1 MESKETKEPDRRH
14 TVENLEINTVYIL
27 SLAIERIMNDIERRL
42 LAQKC
47 AFRMEKK
54 MRINNILKAIKN
66 IKMQSDLIDQIDFG
80 EGLAGNYET
89 YQSYQE
95 DAYRLARIILLCAD
109 RDTDDPKNL
118 FDVQKLLRSQKGAGI
133 ITEDVLKRFYL
144 NK

>member
-1 MESKETKEPDRRH
+1 MKNKEIQEPDRRH

-27 SLAIERIMNDIERRL
+27 TLAIERIVDDIERRL
-42 LAQKC
+42 NAQKY
-47 AFRMEKK
+47 AFRQEKK

-80 EGLAGNYET
+80 EGLAGNYGA

-95 DAYRLARIILLCAD
+95 DAYRLVRILLLCAD
-109 RDTDDPKNL
+109 RDTDDPTNL
-118 FDVQKLLRSQKGAGI
+118 FEVQKLLRSQKGAGI
-133 ITEDVLKRFYL
+133 VTEDVLNRFYL

>member
-1 MESKETKEPDRRH
+1 MKNKEINEPDRRY

-27 SLAIERIMNDIERRL
+27 SLTIERIMDDIERRL
-42 LAQKC
+42 NAQKY
-47 AFRMEKK
+47 AFRQEKK

-80 EGLAGNYET
+80 EGLAGNYGA

-118 FDVQKLLRSQKGAGI
+118 FEVQKLLRSQKGAGI
-133 ITEDVLKRFYL
+133 VTEDVLNRFYL

>member
-1 MESKETKEPDRRH
+1 MKNKEINEPDRRY

-27 SLAIERIMNDIERRL
+27 SLAIERIMDDIERRL
-42 LAQKC
+42 HAQKY
-47 AFRMEKK
+47 AFRQEKK

-80 EGLAGNYET
+80 EGLAGNYGA

-95 DAYRLARIILLCAD
+95 DAYRLARILLLCAD
-109 RDTDDPKNL
+109 RDTDDPTNL
-118 FDVQKLLRSQKGAGI
+118 FEVQKLLRSQKGAGI
-133 ITEDVLKRFYL
+133 VTEDVLNRFYL